1 MITMNVENMYVKYRH
16 VVPMPDVIK
25 TGAEFKESIF
35 KKHIDEIME
44 GKSQVLLSP
53 VYEDKDK
60 RKKYLQPIFDFDG
73 KKASLLKA
81 FEEAK
86 LVKSKIQFDSIFEQT
101 NNGVHLV
108 FLIALDIEPEDMRKE
123 LTGLFNS
130 LDVSSSFRDMPIFRS
145 GSYREENYTMV
156 PRNTISKDYI
166 KEIRGKKPG
175 EIYSPEKWIEL
186 WNKYLFPKRIV
197 DAESFIRQL
206 KNIVH
211 HGG

>member
-1 MITMNVENMYVKYRH
+1 
-16 VVPMPDVIK
+16 MPDVVK

-35 KKHIDEIME
+35 EKHINEIME

-53 VYEDKDK
+53 VYQDKDK
-60 RKKYLQPIFDFDG
+60 HKKYLQPIFDFDG
-73 KKASLLKA
+73 KKASLLTA
-81 FEEAK
+81 LDEAK
-86 LVKSKIQFDSIFEQT
+86 LVKSKIHFSSIYEQT

-108 FLIALDIEPEDMRKE
+108 FLIALDIDPEDMRKE
-123 LTGLFNS
+123 VAGLFRS

-145 GSYREENYTMV
+145 GSYREEKYTMV

-166 KEIRGKKPG
+166 KQIRGKKPG
-175 EIYSPEKWIEL
+175 EIYPPEKWIEL